1 MLESK
6 TTPLLH
12 VGDSS
17 SPTERVL
24 LCQDPPPTGNIPK
37 WAIPVV
43 KQQRLQALS
52 LSTAPHPL
60 NLIIRF
66 GSAESDNQAG
76 KYHLSPKASQAA
88 FRARQQKAK

>member
-1 MLESK
+1 M
-6 TTPLLH
+6 
-12 VGDSS
+12 
-17 SPTERVL
+17 ERVL
-24 LCQDPPPTGNIPK
+24 LCQDPPPTGNIPR

-43 KQQRLQALS
+43 KRQRLQALS

-66 GSAESDNQAG
+66 GSAKSDNQTG
-76 KYHLSPKASQAA
+76 KFQLSPKASQAA